1 MDNKNE
7 TNNSTNN
14 EVKEVTS
21 KVETP
26 QVITSASAN
35 VVNSTPQENSKPQ
48 VVDVNNT
55 NEVEQKKVEV
65 NAQNN
70 GGNGNANTVPTSVK
84 PEKGKKDDKK
94 SGHPVFLVLLM
105 IFLFAFVYFLPEIT
119 NYVTNYMN
127 EKNGTNELKSG
138 TMTCT
143 YSDSTDN
150 IDYNYELTLTY
161 EKNRL
166 KRSRMV
172 TTNRLSDTAT
182 DSNVLTE
189 RENSCEFLR
198 TVLEENDIGMTA
210 SCSISAAVQV
220 TTQTI
225 DYNTLNMD
233 FITNNIAEF
242 EGFYPEYELNESV
255 TEIGNELESNGY
267 NCERNER

>member
-7 TNNSTNN
+7 NTTNN
-14 EVKEVTS
+14 

-26 QVITSASAN
+26 QIITPTNDN
-35 VVNSTPQENSKPQ
+35 VVNSTPQDNSKPQ
-48 VVDVNNT
+48 VVEVNNT
-55 NEVEQKKVEV
+55 TVDSEV
-65 NAQNN
+65 NEQEVDASN
-70 GGNGNANTVPTSVK
+70 NTVPTNVK
-84 PEKGKKDDKK
+84 PENNKNNKK

-119 NYVTNYMN
+119 DYITNYMN
-127 EKNGTNELKSG
+127 EKNGVNELKSG

-143 YSDSTDN
+143 YKDSTDS
-150 IDYNYELTLTY
+150 IDYSYELTLNY

-166 KRSRMV
+166 KKSRMV

-182 DSNVLTE
+182 DSNVLSDKE
-189 RENSCEFLR
+189 DSCEFLR

-210 SCSISAAVQV
+210 SCSVSAAVQV

-225 DYNTLNMD
+225 DYKTLDMD
-233 FITNNIAEF
+233 FITSNIAEF

-267 NCERNER
+267 SCVRNER

>member
-7 TNNSTNN
+7 NTTNN
-14 EVKEVTS
+14 

-26 QVITSASAN
+26 QVITPTNLN
-35 VVNSTPQENSKPQ
+35 VVSSTPQDNNKPQ
-48 VVDVNNT
+48 VVEVGNTTVNNQ
-55 NEVEQKKVEV
+55 VKEQKVDTG
-65 NAQNN
+65 NQNN
-70 GGNGNANTVPTSVK
+70 NNNDNTVPTSLK
-84 PEKGKKDDKK
+84 PENNNGGNKK

-119 NYVTNYMN
+119 DYVTNYMN
-127 EKNGTNELKSG
+127 EKNGVNELKSG
-138 TMTCT
+138 IMTCT
-143 YSDSTDN
+143 YNDSTDN
-150 IDYNYELTLTY
+150 IDYNYELTLNY

-182 DSNVLTE
+182 DGNVLTE
-189 RENSCEFLR
+189 RQNSCEFLR

-225 DYNTLNMD
+225 DYKALNMD
-233 FITNNIAEF
+233 FITSNITEF

-255 TEIGNELESNGY
+255 TEIANELESNGY
-267 NCERNER
+267 KCERNER

>member
-1 MDNKNE
+1 MDNKKE

-14 EVKEVTS
+14 EVKEVTN
-21 KVETP
+21 KEETP
-26 QVITSASAN
+26 QVITPTN
-35 VVNSTPQENSKPQ
+35 ENIVNSTPQDNSKPQ
-48 VVDVNNT
+48 VVEVKTNNT
-55 NEVEQKKVEV
+55 NEVNQQKVD
-65 NAQNN
+65 NN
-70 GGNGNANTVPTSVK
+70 NSDNTVPTSVK
-84 PEKGKKDDKK
+84 PEENKDNKK

-127 EKNGTNELKSG
+127 EKNGVNELKSG

-143 YSDSTDN
+143 YSDSTDEL
-150 IDYNYELTLTY
+150 DYNYELTLTY

-182 DSNVLTE
+182 DSNILTE

-210 SCSISAAVQV
+210 SCSVSAAVQV

-225 DYNTLNMD
+225 DYKTLDMD
-233 FITNNIAEF
+233 FISNNITEF

-255 TEIGNELESNGY
+255 TEIGNELETNGY
-267 NCERNER
+267 TCERNER

>member
-7 TNNSTNN
+7 NTTNN
-14 EVKEVTS
+14 

-26 QVITSASAN
+26 QVITPTNLN
-35 VVNSTPQENSKPQ
+35 VVSSTPQDNNKPQ
-48 VVDVNNT
+48 VVEVGNTTVNNQ
-55 NEVEQKKVEV
+55 VKEQKVDTS
-65 NAQNN
+65 NQNN
-70 GGNGNANTVPTSVK
+70 NNNDNTVPTSLK
-84 PEKGKKDDKK
+84 PENNNDGNKK

-119 NYVTNYMN
+119 DYVTNYMN
-127 EKNGTNELKSG
+127 EKNGVNELKSG
-138 TMTCT
+138 IMTCT
-143 YSDSTDN
+143 YNDSTDN
-150 IDYNYELTLTY
+150 IDYNYELTLNY

-182 DSNVLTE
+182 DGNVLTE
-189 RENSCEFLR
+189 RQNSCEFLR

-225 DYNTLNMD
+225 DYKALNMD
-233 FITNNIAEF
+233 FITSNITEF

-255 TEIGNELESNGY
+255 TEIANELESNGY
-267 NCERNER
+267 KCERNER

>member
-7 TNNSTNN
+7 NTTNN
-14 EVKEVTS
+14 

-26 QVITSASAN
+26 QVVTPTNLN
-35 VVNSTPQENSKPQ
+35 VVSSTPQDNNKPQ
-48 VVDVNNT
+48 VVEVGNTTVNNQ
-55 NEVEQKKVEV
+55 VKEQKVDTG
-65 NAQNN
+65 NQNN
-70 GGNGNANTVPTSVK
+70 NNNDNTVPTSLK
-84 PEKGKKDDKK
+84 PENNNDGSKK

-119 NYVTNYMN
+119 DYVTNYMN
-127 EKNGTNELKSG
+127 EKNGVNELKSG
-138 TMTCT
+138 IMTCT
-143 YSDSTDN
+143 YNDSTDN
-150 IDYNYELTLTY
+150 IDYNYELTLNY

-182 DSNVLTE
+182 DGNVLTE
-189 RENSCEFLR
+189 RQNSCEFLR

-225 DYNTLNMD
+225 DYKALNMD
-233 FITNNIAEF
+233 FITSNITEF

-255 TEIGNELESNGY
+255 TEIANELESNGY
-267 NCERNER
+267 KCERNER

>member
-7 TNNSTNN
+7 NTTNN
-14 EVKEVTS
+14 

-26 QVITSASAN
+26 QVITPTNLN
-35 VVNSTPQENSKPQ
+35 VVSSTPQDNNKPQ
-48 VVDVNNT
+48 VVEVGNTTVNNQ
-55 NEVEQKKVEV
+55 VKEQKVDTS
-65 NAQNN
+65 NQNN
-70 GGNGNANTVPTSVK
+70 NNNDNTVPTSLK
-84 PEKGKKDDKK
+84 AENNNGGNKK

-119 NYVTNYMN
+119 DYVTNYMN
-127 EKNGTNELKSG
+127 EKNGVNELKSG
-138 TMTCT
+138 IMTCT
-143 YSDSTDN
+143 YNDSTDN
-150 IDYNYELTLTY
+150 IDYNYELTLNY

-182 DSNVLTE
+182 DGNVLTE
-189 RENSCEFLR
+189 RQNSCEFLR

-225 DYNTLNMD
+225 DYKALNMD
-233 FITNNIAEF
+233 FITSNITEF

-255 TEIGNELESNGY
+255 TEIANELESNGY
-267 NCERNER
+267 KCERNER

>member
-7 TNNSTNN
+7 NTTNN
-14 EVKEVTS
+14 

-26 QVITSASAN
+26 QVITPTNLN
-35 VVNSTPQENSKPQ
+35 VVSSTPQDNNKPQ
-48 VVDVNNT
+48 VVEVGNTTVNNQ
-55 NEVEQKKVEV
+55 VKEQKVDTGNQNNNNDKTVPTSLKPE
-65 NAQNN
+65 NNN
-70 GGNGNANTVPTSVK
+70 GGN
-84 PEKGKKDDKK
+84 KK

-119 NYVTNYMN
+119 DYVTNYMN
-127 EKNGTNELKSG
+127 EKNGVNELKSG
-138 TMTCT
+138 IMTCT
-143 YSDSTDN
+143 YNDSTDN
-150 IDYNYELTLTY
+150 IDYNYELTLNY

-182 DSNVLTE
+182 DGNVLTA
-189 RENSCEFLR
+189 RQTSCEFLR

-225 DYNTLNMD
+225 DYKALNMD
-233 FITNNIAEF
+233 FITSNITEF
-242 EGFYPEYELNESV
+242 EGFCPEYELNESV
-255 TEIGNELESNGY
+255 TEIANELESNGY
-267 NCERNER
+267 KCERNER

>member
-7 TNNSTNN
+7 NTTNN
-14 EVKEVTS
+14 

-26 QVITSASAN
+26 QVVTPTNLN
-35 VVNSTPQENSKPQ
+35 VVSSTPQDNNKPQ
-48 VVDVNNT
+48 VVEVGNTTVNNQ
-55 NEVEQKKVEV
+55 VKEQKVDTGNQNNNNDKTVPTSLKPE
-65 NAQNN
+65 NNN
-70 GGNGNANTVPTSVK
+70 GGN
-84 PEKGKKDDKK
+84 KK

-119 NYVTNYMN
+119 DYITNYMN
-127 EKNGTNELKSG
+127 EKNGVNELKSG
-138 TMTCT
+138 IMTCT
-143 YSDSTDN
+143 YNDSTDN
-150 IDYNYELTLTY
+150 IDYNYELTLNY

-182 DSNVLTE
+182 DGNVLTE
-189 RENSCEFLR
+189 RQNSCEFLR

-225 DYNTLNMD
+225 DYKALNMD
-233 FITNNIAEF
+233 FITSNITEF

-255 TEIGNELESNGY
+255 TEIANELESNGY
-267 NCERNER
+267 KCERNER

>member
-7 TNNSTNN
+7 NTTNN
-14 EVKEVTS
+14 

-26 QVITSASAN
+26 QVITPTNLN
-35 VVNSTPQENSKPQ
+35 VVSSTPQDNNKPQ
-48 VVDVNNT
+48 VVEVGNTTVNNQ
-55 NEVEQKKVEV
+55 VKEQKVDTG
-65 NAQNN
+65 NQNN
-70 GGNGNANTVPTSVK
+70 NNDNTVPTSLK
-84 PEKGKKDDKK
+84 PENNNDGNKK

-119 NYVTNYMN
+119 DYVTNYMN
-127 EKNGTNELKSG
+127 EKNGVNELKSG
-138 TMTCT
+138 IMTCT
-143 YSDSTDN
+143 YNDSTDN
-150 IDYNYELTLTY
+150 IDYNYELTLNY

-182 DSNVLTE
+182 DGNVLTE
-189 RENSCEFLR
+189 RQNSCEFLR

-225 DYNTLNMD
+225 DYKALNMD
-233 FITNNIAEF
+233 FITSNITEF

-255 TEIGNELESNGY
+255 TEIANELESNGY
-267 NCERNER
+267 KCERNER